1 MREGRDR
8 YGLQDVINFALQLPA
23 GGKHTTNC
31 VWCGGDSGVTGGD
44 ECAERGGFAGRT
56 RA

>member
-23 GGKHTTNC
+23 CGKHTTNC
-31 VWCGGDSGVTGGD
+31 VWCGGDRGVTGGD

-56 RA
+56 RT